1 MNIAT
6 PRLKKRLIAIA
17 YVGVVMG
24 MSFSSL
30 YAQEKDP
37 RWFPDIPGYKTLAG
51 DFHMHTVFSD
61 GHVWPTLRV
70 QEAARDGLDVI
81 SITEHTDYEGYADDI
96 ERNRERGY
104 EIAAEEAKKRD
115 ILLIKGVEISPRVA
129 PYHNNVLFATDLD
142 AFPYGYMKDSKGTF
156 VMKDNIQKSE
166 LLAPFEEAEKQGA
179 FVFYNHP
186 SYGWWVPSDDREL
199 FTDIHQDLLKR
210 GLLGG
215 VEVVNGGRYNV
226 IAHRMAMKYNLTMF
240 GNSDAH
246 WGLPENS
253 RPITIVLAKDKSQ
266 DAIKEAIINRR
277 TAVYS
282 DNILIGRHADVDALF
297 KASLNIIAKKID
309 AKNRPQ
315 LQIAIYNKSDMDFE
329 VNFKT
334 DYILDHYPLGKATLK
349 SKETTTLL
357 LDAVWEYPEST
368 TLKVEVQNI
377 VTSPE
382 EHLVTEL
389 VVPVK

>member
-1 MNIAT
+1 MKMQLITLTCLVLCAVT
-6 PRLKKRLIAIA
+6 PI
-17 YVGVVMG
+17 
-24 MSFSSL
+24 
-30 YAQEKDP
+30 YAQKTDA

-81 SITEHTDYEGYADDI
+81 AITEHTDYEGYADDI

-104 EIAAEEAKKRD
+104 EIALEEAEKRG

-142 AFPYGYMKDSKGTF
+142 AFPYGYMKDSQGTF
-156 VMKDNIQKSE
+156 IMKDNIKESE
-166 LLAPFEEAEKQGA
+166 LLAPFEAAEKQGA
-179 FVFYNHP
+179 FVLYNHP

-199 FTDIHQDLLKR
+199 FTDIHQNLLER

-226 IAHRMAMKYNLTMF
+226 IAHRMAMKYDLTMF

-253 RPITIVLAKDKSQ
+253 RPITIVLAKDKTQ
-266 DAIKEAIINRR
+266 EGVREAIFNRR

-282 DNILIGRHADVDALF
+282 NNMLIGRTPHVDALF
-297 KASLNIIAKKID
+297 KASLDITTKKID

-315 LQIAIYNKSDMDFE
+315 LEISIYNKSDMDFD

-334 DYILDHYPLGKATLK
+334 DFILDVLPLGKTILK
-349 SKETTTLL
+349 SKETTTLI
-357 LDAVWEYPEST
+357 LDAVWEYPETT

-377 VTSPE
+377 VVSPE
-382 EHLVTEL
+382 EHLKTEL
-389 VVPVK
+389 IVPVR